1 MVQTV
6 LRYNT
11 PLVRANNGF
20 RLRTDVSDTNRLEVC
35 AAYTGTRDKTV
46 IVVVVEDV
54 SFINNRKEASVT
66 VYDFYNR
73 DEVASILYNM

>member
-1 MVQTV
+1 MHC
-6 LRYNT
+6 
-11 PLVRANNGF
+11 NGF
-20 RLRTDVSDTNRLEVC
+20 RLTADVTNTKRLEVC
-35 AAYTGTRDKTV
+35 AAYTGTRDKTG

-66 VYDFYNR
+66 VYDYYNR